1 MGSYKVKYFRTAKD
15 TIDKMKRQPTAW
27 EKIIANDVTDKRSIF
42 KIY

>member
-1 MGSYKVKYFRTAKD
+1 MGSYKVKYFHTAKD